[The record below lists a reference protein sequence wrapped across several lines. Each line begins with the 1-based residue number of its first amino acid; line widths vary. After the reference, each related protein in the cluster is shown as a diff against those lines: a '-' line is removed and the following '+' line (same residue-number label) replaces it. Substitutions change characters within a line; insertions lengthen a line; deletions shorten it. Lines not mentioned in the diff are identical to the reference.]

1 MNVQEGW
8 LYWPYIA
15 SMVLLGILV
24 GRAINLAANIFPT
37 GRWQS
42 AQATQ
47 CRHAHQRAIASIWPT
62 LLAYPFHRVGCEC
75 CHSILLQGP
84 RIVEFGTGFLF
95 GLVSY
100 HFNVSMATAVPLI
113 YMSILVLISTI
124 DMKNRLV
131 PNTVLYPAT
140 VLVFLLFP
148 ISQMASDKW
157 IWELYLV
164 SIEGGVASF
173 LILLFIYL
181 ASSGDV
187 GAGDVKLG
195 ALIGAATGFPLV
207 LGSLAL
213 AFVTGG
219 VAALLLVVLKA
230 RGLKDQMP
238 YAPYLAGAAV
248 ISLLL
253 GENITEWYQALFK
266 Q

>member
-8 LYWPYIA
+8 LYWPYIV

-24 GRAINLAANIFPT
+24 GRAINLTANIFPT
-37 GRWQS
+37 GRWRY

-47 CRHAHQRAIASIWPT
+47 CRHAHQRAITYIWLT
-62 LLAYPFHRVGCEC
+62 FLAYPFHRVGCEC
-75 CHSILLQGP
+75 CHSLLLQGP
-84 RIVEFGTGFLF
+84 RVVEFGTGFLF

-100 HFNVSMATAVPLI
+100 HFNVTMATAVPLI
-113 YMSILVLISTI
+113 YMSIFVLISTM

-131 PNTVLYPAT
+131 PNKVVYPAT

-148 ISQMASDKW
+148 ISQIASDKS

-230 RGLKDQMP
+230 RGLKDHMP
-238 YAPYLAGAAV
+238 YAPCLAGAAV